1 MQPFIFGRRNQI
13 HIIDLKETVKGLL
26 RARRFL
32 AAVARRGDD
41 VLFVGTKRQARQ
53 TVREYAERANMPYV
67 SERWL
72 GGTLT
77 NFQTVLSRLGRLQE
91 LERMEADGSWEHLS
105 KKLVSSLRREL
116 LKGRR
121 NLGGL
126 RNLKSLPGA
135 LVIVDPR
142 HEHNAVREAGKLGIP
157 IVALADTDSNPEP
170 LDIVIPGNDDAL
182 RSVQLVTRV
191 LIDAVAEGVAAR
203 RTRVEP
209 ERPSRPRQT
218 APRPR
223 PPASEPAAA
232 AAAAGETPAAP
243 RATEGPAAGASAQA
257 EPGAAAPGETAT
269 PAAS

>member
-53 TVREYAERANMPYV
+53 TVREHAERANMPYV

-91 LERMEADGSWEHLS
+91 LERMETDGSWEHLS
-105 KKLVSSLRREL
+105 KKVVSSLRREL
-116 LKGRR
+116 AKVRR

-126 RNLKSLPGA
+126 RTLKSLPGA
-135 LVIVDPR
+135 LVVVDPR
-142 HEHNAVREAGKLGIP
+142 HERIAVREAEKLGIP

-191 LIDAVAEGVAAR
+191 LVDAVAEGVALR
-203 RTRVEP
+203 RTRVE
-209 ERPSRPRQT
+209 RTSRPRPT
-218 APRPR
+218 SPRPR
-223 PPASEPAAA
+223 PGAGESAAA
-232 AAAAGETPAAP
+232 ATATAEAAP
-243 RATEGPAAGASAQA
+243 QDQASEGREGGAQPRGEPGPDAPGQTTGPAAS
-257 EPGAAAPGETAT
+257 
-269 PAAS
+269 

>member
-53 TVREYAERANMPYV
+53 TVREHALRANMPYV

-91 LERMEADGSWEHLS
+91 LERGETDGSWEQLS
-105 KKLVSSLRREL
+105 KKVVSSLRREL
-116 LKGRR
+116 LKARR

-126 RNLKSLPGA
+126 RDLKSLPGA

-142 HEHNAVREAGKLGIP
+142 HEHIAVREAGKLGIP

-182 RSVQLVTRV
+182 RSVQLVIRV
-191 LIDAVAEGVAAR
+191 LVDAVAEGVAAR
-203 RTRVEP
+203 RTRVE
-209 ERPSRPRQT
+209 RPSRPRQT
-218 APRPR
+218 SPRVR
-223 PPASEPAAA
+223 PLAGEPAAA
-232 AAAAGETPAAP
+232 APSAGETPAQSGAG
-243 RATEGPAAGASAQA
+243 EGPQAGATPQA
-257 EPGAAAPGETAT
+257 EPGADAPGATASPT
-269 PAAS
+269 AS